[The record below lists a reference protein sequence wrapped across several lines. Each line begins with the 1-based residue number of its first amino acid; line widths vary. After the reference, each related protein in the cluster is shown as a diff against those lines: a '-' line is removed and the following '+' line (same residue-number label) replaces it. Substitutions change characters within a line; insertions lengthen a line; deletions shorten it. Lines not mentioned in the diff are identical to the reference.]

1 MRARPKSPNFP
12 KAAAPKAGKSG
23 HTNFQGGRT
32 RPQAFTEKWDGVF
45 PTFTSFTSFYIWI
58 LVMFVGADTFLEF
71 FLDLQFLSTLL
82 LYFWNTIRSTVLRRF
97 CAKMLFRPQVST
109 LCIVLCLMHSTV
121 YHSKLVIHQCKLQH
135 YHSFVLWGELNH
147 LAA

>member
-12 KAAAPKAGKSG
+12 RAAAPKAGKSG

-45 PTFTSFTSFYIWI
+45 STFTSFTSFYIWI

-82 LYFWNTIRSTVLRRF
+82 LYFWNTIRSTILWRF

-109 LCIVLCLMHSTV
+109 LCLLHSTV
-121 YHSKLVIHQCKLQH
+121 YHSKLAIHQCKLQH
-135 YHSFVLWGELNH
+135 YQPFVLWGESIYLP
-147 LAA
+147 A